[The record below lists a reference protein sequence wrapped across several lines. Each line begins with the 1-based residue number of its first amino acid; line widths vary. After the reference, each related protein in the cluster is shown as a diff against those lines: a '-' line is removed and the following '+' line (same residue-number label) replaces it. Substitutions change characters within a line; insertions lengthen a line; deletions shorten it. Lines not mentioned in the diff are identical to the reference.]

1 MRSPTRSKLD
11 LIVFIAVLGA
21 GALFLA
27 LGVSANALATVCV
40 ALSGL
45 YGAWTGTHS
54 SAARRQRERIQTV
67 EQDGS
72 DRVSRTDA
80 ADQ

>member
-11 LIVFIAVLGA
+11 LIVFITVLGA

-54 SAARRQRERIQTV
+54 ATRRQREQNQTDD
-67 EQDGS
+67 QDGS
-72 DRVSRTDA
+72 DRVARTDA

>member
-1 MRSPTRSKLD
+1 MRSPTRSKFD
-11 LIVFIAVLGA
+11 LIVFITVLGA
-21 GALFLA
+21 GAVFLA

-54 SAARRQRERIQTV
+54 AARRQRERNQTV
-67 EQDGS
+67 DQDGS

>member
-11 LIVFIAVLGA
+11 LLALITVLGA

-27 LGVSANALATVCV
+27 LGVSANALATVSV

-54 SAARRQRERIQTV
+54 AAWRHRDQHQTDD
-67 EQDGS
+67 QDGS
-72 DRVSRTDA
+72 DHPTSRTDA